1 MRNSHS
7 WILFGPLLILGAA
20 TLEAFW
26 LQHTRGYYDWRAYF
40 ASAGDLLLRIA
51 AGLLPLGLAAGALT
65 ALWPHRLYTMPLN
78 RVWPWLALFVG
89 QDFFYYWMH
98 RADHRVRWLWATHS
112 VHHSPN
118 ELNLS
123 AAYRLGWTARLSM
136 APIFFAPL
144 VLMGFPP
151 PIVGAALALN
161 LLYQFWLHAP
171 WIPTLGPLEWVL
183 NTPAHH
189 RLHHASNP
197 EYLDKNFGG
206 VLIVFDRL
214 FGSFGTVKEQ
224 VPIRYGLTTPIKGY
238 NPIAIGLHE
247 WIAIARD
254 VWAARSL
261 REAARSMFGP
271 PGDASPGDV
280 KVAAQPAQRPRQI
293 DTHSGR
299 LDIPS

>member
-1 MRNSHS
+1 MRYNHG
-7 WILFGPLLILGAA
+7 WLMFGPLLILAAA
-20 TLEAFW
+20 TIEGFW
-26 LQHTRGYYDWRAYF
+26 LQRSRGHYDWRAYF
-40 ASAGDLLLRIA
+40 ASAGDLALRIG
-51 AGLLPLGLAAGALT
+51 AGLLPLGLAGAALT

-78 RVWPWLALFVG
+78 SAWPWLLLFIG

-123 AAYRLGWTARLSM
+123 AAYRLGWTARLSV

-151 PIVGAALALN
+151 LVVGAALALN

-171 WIPTLGPLEWVL
+171 WIPRLGLLESVL

-189 RLHHASNP
+189 RVHHASNP
-197 EYLDKNFGG
+197 EYLDRNFGG

-214 FGSFGTVKEQ
+214 FGTFAEAQ
-224 VPIRYGLTTPIKGY
+224 PHVPLRYGLTTPIEGY
-238 NPIAIGLHE
+238 NPIRIGLHE

-254 VWAARSL
+254 VLAARSL
-261 REAARSMFGP
+261 GQALRSMFGP
-271 PGDASPGDV
+271 PCAVSTVLSPISDT
-280 KVAAQPAQRPRQI
+280 QP
-293 DTHSGR
+293 
-299 LDIPS
+299 